1 MPPPPINTLNCLILE
16 SKSYLKYIPHES
28 QVYYVNSKRRFM
40 VYFKHYEQM
49 IDAMKVLTSLNVPYY
64 RR

>member
-1 MPPPPINTLNCLILE
+1 M
-16 SKSYLKYIPHES
+16 YLKYIPHEA

-40 VYFKHYEQM
+40 VYFKHYDQM
-49 IDAMKVLTSLNVPYY
+49 IDTMKVLSNLNVPYY